1 VEKLLNGHPPLTIT
15 PSERLILANQYA
27 VLEALFPARRAR
39 YALQRRLLEAGVAAE
54 YASLPPA
61 CNAPKACNRADR
73 ANRRR
78 GAARGVNRGG
88 ALTPW

>member
-1 VEKLLNGHPPLTIT
+1 MNAHPPLTIT

-27 VLEALFPARRAR
+27 MLEALLPAHRAR
-39 YALQRRLLEAGVAAE
+39 YAWQRRMLEAGLAAE
-54 YASLPPA
+54 YASLPPG
-61 CNAPKACNRADR
+61 CNAPKACNRADL